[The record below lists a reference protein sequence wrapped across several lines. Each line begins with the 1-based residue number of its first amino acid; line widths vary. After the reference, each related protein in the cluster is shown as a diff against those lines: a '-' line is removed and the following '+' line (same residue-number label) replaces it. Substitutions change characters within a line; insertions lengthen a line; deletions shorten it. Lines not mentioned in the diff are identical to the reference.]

1 MATSTASALDA
12 GLSNLATGAA
22 HDLRNVLFV
31 IRAHCE
37 QLLASTPPQDP
48 RREGLDAIKDA
59 IDRGA
64 RLASQLVANGR
75 SNARAQV
82 VDVNETIRGI
92 EPLVRR
98 LVGDRVS
105 VSTSLSRTPWLVPAN
120 AVQVEQI
127 VMNLAVN
134 ARDAMPD
141 GGRLTIATESRTL
154 TGAGP
159 GQPSQFVV
167 IAVTDN
173 GHGIDP
179 AIQDRVFEPYFTT
192 KGSQGTGVGLA
203 TVRAIALLNGG
214 HVEMATSPGD
224 GTTVRVV
231 MPRARA
237 GAEPPA
243 SSASTTTMPGRRER
257 ILLVENERAIRD
269 YLLRSLI
276 AEGYDVETASSGAE
290 ALSLCDS
297 PRPAVDVVV
306 ADVHLPDL
314 DGPSVASRVRAVWP
328 SVGLVFISGD
338 GEGLGAIAGREGV
351 PVLAKPFTTAQL
363 MTAVRSALTPEQDK

>member
-1 MATSTASALDA
+1 
-12 GLSNLATGAA
+12 
-22 HDLRNVLFV
+22 
-31 IRAHCE
+31 
-37 QLLASTPPQDP
+37 
-48 RREGLDAIKDA
+48 
-59 IDRGA
+59 
-64 RLASQLVANGR
+64 
-75 SNARAQV
+75 
-82 VDVNETIRGI
+82 
-92 EPLVRR
+92 
-98 LVGDRVS
+98 
-105 VSTSLSRTPWLVPAN
+105 
-120 AVQVEQI
+120 
-127 VMNLAVN
+127 
-134 ARDAMPD
+134 MPD